1 MTKMLNCAL
10 GGVGLLALVTAG
22 TPTWTCQDNG
32 VWGVCAPGQVVVGS
46 CSGKNKQSC
55 LAQCDDPTRTGS
67 VDAFLCDDLD
77 NNALDPLP
85 DNTTNATK
93 RSTTLAAHD
102 VAHASPTTPPTT
114 TLEWVCGKAGYEVQC
129 PVNATTNQTGVVVGF
144 CGSGESAAC
153 KIDSVKGHF
162 GCDHKKGHDMVN
174 HAVACEMGFEVTL
187 DEEQECYHEC
197 MDAQEYKTCAAGYV
211 AVGHCGGASNPK
223 CGHTVTE
230 CQAYPRTFSAMKCC
244 QVRKPEWAPAEGR
257 WELAASVGGGGQIS
271 QKLSEGIMT
280 TDTKSVTHSW
290 SKSVTHS
297 ISMGF
302 SFFGFSFSTSVS
314 KTVSRSVSNTVTHS
328 TTHTLTNTCEA
339 KCDTHPDGLSVF
351 LYQWHMDFKRGYG
364 TAFMAPT
371 TTLDTCNYYCIY
383 AQNPKPPACPLGAC
397 ADDQC
402 TVCTPGWNVTNT
414 SSNV

>member
-1 MTKMLNCAL
+1 MEYGASARLAKSWSAL
-10 GGVGLLALVTAG
+10 ARGKTSK
-22 TPTWTCQDNG
+22 
-32 VWGVCAPGQVVVGS
+32 GS
-46 CSGKNKQSC
+46 WVEEAEASTGADARLMPDIAADPCLCLCLSC

-93 RSTTLAAHD
+93 RSTSLAAHD
-102 VAHASPTTPPTT
+102 VAHATPTTPPTT
-114 TLEWVCGKAGYEVQC
+114 TLAWVCGKAGYEVQC

-162 GCDHKKGHDMVN
+162 GCDHKKGHDVVN

-244 QVRKPEWAPAEGR
+244 QVRTA
-257 WELAASVGGGGQIS
+257 L
-271 QKLSEGIMT
+271 LS
-280 TDTKSVTHSW
+280 
-290 SKSVTHS
+290 
-297 ISMGF
+297 
-302 SFFGFSFSTSVS
+302 
-314 KTVSRSVSNTVTHS
+314 
-328 TTHTLTNTCEA
+328 C
-339 KCDTHPDGLSVF
+339 C
-351 LYQWHMDFKRGYG
+351 
-364 TAFMAPT
+364 
-371 TTLDTCNYYCIY
+371 
-383 AQNPKPPACPLGAC
+383 
-397 ADDQC
+397 
-402 TVCTPGWNVTNT
+402 
-414 SSNV
+414 